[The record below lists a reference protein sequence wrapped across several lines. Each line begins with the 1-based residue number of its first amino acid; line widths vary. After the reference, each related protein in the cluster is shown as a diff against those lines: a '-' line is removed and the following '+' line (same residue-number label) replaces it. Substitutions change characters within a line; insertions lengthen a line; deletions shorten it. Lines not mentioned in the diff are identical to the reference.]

1 MIKHVK
7 QPNAVTCVQA
17 CWAMVSGWPIE
28 AIIKEA
34 GDKGLSCSEEY
45 ELALKTGL
53 YFNQCAWPSLLP
65 NLYHMVTVP
74 SLNLE
79 GVTHRIVLYYDEP
92 RAKMIVFDPNQ
103 GREGVKVYSAE
114 NLKSWN
120 EVWIVIPEND
130 LGQARRGGGSK

>member
-1 MIKHVK
+1 ML
-7 QPNAVTCVQA
+7 
-17 CWAMVSGWPIE
+17 SGWDVE
-28 AIIKEA
+28 DVIKVA
-34 GDKGLSCSEEY
+34 GNKGMSCTEEY

-65 NLYHMVTVP
+65 NFYHLVTVP

-92 RAKMIVFDPNQ
+92 NAKMIVFDPNE
-103 GREGVKVYSAE
+103 GREGVKVYTPE

-120 EVWIVIPEND
+120 EVWIVIPD
-130 LGQARRGGGSK
+130 LSNSEIREVES

>member
-1 MIKHVK
+1 
-7 QPNAVTCVQA
+7 
-17 CWAMVSGWPIE
+17 MVSGWSIE

-34 GDKGLSCSEEY
+34 GDKGLSRSEEY

-120 EVWIVIPEND
+120 EVWIVIPENAEMD
-130 LGQARRGGGSK
+130 DEVRNEQS

>member
-1 MIKHVK
+1 MIEHKM
-7 QPNAVTCVQA
+7 QINGTTCVQA
-17 CWAMVSGWPIE
+17 CWAMLSGWTVE
-28 AIIKEA
+28 EVVKLV
-34 GDKGLSCSEEY
+34 GDKGLSWAEEY
-45 ELALKTGL
+45 DLGLKMGL
-53 YFNQCAWPSLLP
+53 RFNMCSMPSLLP

-79 GVTHRIVLYYDEP
+79 GVMHRIVLYYDEP

-103 GREGVKVYSAE
+103 GCEGVKVYSAE

-130 LGQARRGGGSK
+130 KDNHE